1 VPYLYN
7 METKPTIP
15 ASRAAEQA
23 RACWAHYIRGW
34 SIQDIA
40 NELGIVSGTVS
51 KYLRE
56 AQATAKAERDKLASD
71 FLQRELDHLD
81 ALERTLE
88 ADLAG
93 DEGLFAPRRASAV
106 KLLLDIKARRA
117 KYLGLDKPTEVKHSL
132 TLEDLVAGAAKPE

>member
-1 VPYLYN
+1 MPDP
-7 METKPTIP
+7 KPTIP

-40 NELGIVSGTVS
+40 NELGIASGTVS

-56 AQATAKAERDKLASD
+56 AQATAKAERDNLASD

-88 ADLAG
+88 ADLKG
-93 DEGLFAPRRASAV
+93 DEVAAPRRASAV